1 MKTMITMCGYCG
13 KQYEPKRETSKFCS
27 DACRA
32 KSHKREKKATAASTP
47 AEGAV
52 PVEQP
57 WMPTK
62 RESVLN
68 KLLEDSVSAIFRMQW
83 LAEKLEKCAIVEEIL
98 MLATQSRHV
107 TFHNEIRHEVA
118 DLDMDQR
125 FYDWDSYEA
134 RTGMVVAVKKR
145 PQ

>member
-1 MKTMITMCGYCG
+1 V
-13 KQYEPKRETSKFCS
+13 EEVS
-27 DACRA
+27 
-32 KSHKREKKATAASTP
+32 AS
-47 AEGAV
+47 
-52 PVEQP
+52 EQP
-57 WMPTK
+57 WMPTR

-68 KLLEDSVSAIFRMQW
+68 KLLDDSVSALFRIQW

-98 MLATQSRHV
+98 MLANQSMHV
-107 TFHNEIRHEVA
+107 TFHNEIRQEV
-118 DLDMDQR
+118 DGFDMDQR